1 MKRTIL
7 LFFSVVSILSAL
19 IAAPI
24 ERAVALQYA
33 KQFVSQTSV
42 SQFTRSSVPVS
53 EVEAE
58 PAYIAK
64 DATSGTPHFYVYNLS
79 NDNGFVIVAAD
90 TRVRIILG
98 YSFNGSFDE
107 KNIPV
112 NMRAW
117 LEEYASQIAYAVQ
130 QIPDTVATPA
140 VTSSTSVNVNSYVNP
155 LLGDISYNQI
165 APYND
170 LCPMDGDTR
179 SVTGC
184 VATAM
189 VQVMRYHRHPYR
201 GKGIKSYTTSTL
213 NQTLTVDFGA
223 TVYDWGNM
231 LPSYDPS
238 ATEVQKTAVA
248 TLMYHAGVAAEMD
261 YSATGSAASME
272 IAALGLYRHFD
283 YDIGIDMASRKY
295 YSEEEWLQLIK
306 TELNADRPVIITG
319 YNSESGHAFVCDGY
333 DTDDFLHINWGWGGY
348 QDGYFQI
355 SAFNPDLGGTGAG
368 SGNYNS
374 NQSVCYGIQ
383 KPYAGSVPNSVV
395 GIRKITVNKTFIS
408 GDQKARFNLFTMVGV
423 SIFTFEGQVALALYD
438 NAGNFVKI
446 IKVHDSNIDL
456 DYGYYYTL
464 LSFNDIGISDIRPNE
479 SEVGTFSIRPV
490 CRLQGT
496 DTWRPV
502 LVINGNVSEIP
513 AVITDSGISFT
524 NETLYSINVSAHPVA
539 GGTVT
544 GGGTFPNGF
553 SQTVTAEARAGYTFT
568 SWTENGVVVST
579 EPNYTFIVEKERSLV
594 ANFAINKYAVSF
606 PTPANGALKVFN
618 GMTEIQSGTEVEH
631 GTDLRVEALPDVGY
645 KLVSLQANGQD
656 VINDTVTVTGT
667 TEIKAV
673 FERWVNMD
681 NYRIKATNA
690 TCPGSNDGKIAVS
703 FGKQLDY
710 TVIVKNDNGF
720 EKTEKVTGTTYSLTG
735 LAAGNYSVCFTI
747 EGATNYKQC
756 FEVVISQP
764 QDLSV
769 FKSAVADN
777 HVTYSLSGG
786 TRYTVTHNGRSME
799 TTGDV
804 IRVPLRRGRN
814 LIRITAENECQGVFE
829 EEMYHTDNHK
839 LILFPNPTTGQ
850 FSVILPH
857 GEEEVTVEVISILGQ
872 SVMKEKRRVSL
883 NGLIS
888 MNISALPNGIYLV
901 KVNGKTVKHV
911 AKVIKK

>member
-248 TLMYHAGVAAEMD
+248 TLMYHAGVAAEILLGN
-261 YSATGSAASME
+261 GSAASME
-272 IAALGLYRHFD
+272 IAALGLYR
-283 YDIGIDMASRKY
+283 I
-295 YSEEEWLQLIK
+295 L
-306 TELNADRPVIITG
+306 
-319 YNSESGHAFVCDGY
+319 
-333 DTDDFLHINWGWGGY
+333 
-348 QDGYFQI
+348 
-355 SAFNPDLGGTGAG
+355 
-368 SGNYNS
+368 
-374 NQSVCYGIQ
+374 
-383 KPYAGSVPNSVV
+383 
-395 GIRKITVNKTFIS
+395 
-408 GDQKARFNLFTMVGV
+408 TM
-423 SIFTFEGQVALALYD
+423 I
-438 NAGNFVKI
+438 
-446 IKVHDSNIDL
+446 
-456 DYGYYYTL
+456 
-464 LSFNDIGISDIRPNE
+464 
-479 SEVGTFSIRPV
+479 
-490 CRLQGT
+490 
-496 DTWRPV
+496 
-502 LVINGNVSEIP
+502 
-513 AVITDSGISFT
+513 
-524 NETLYSINVSAHPVA
+524 
-539 GGTVT
+539 
-544 GGGTFPNGF
+544 
-553 SQTVTAEARAGYTFT
+553 
-568 SWTENGVVVST
+568 
-579 EPNYTFIVEKERSLV
+579 
-594 ANFAINKYAVSF
+594 
-606 PTPANGALKVFN
+606 
-618 GMTEIQSGTEVEH
+618 
-631 GTDLRVEALPDVGY
+631 
-645 KLVSLQANGQD
+645 
-656 VINDTVTVTGT
+656 
-667 TEIKAV
+667 
-673 FERWVNMD
+673 
-681 NYRIKATNA
+681 
-690 TCPGSNDGKIAVS
+690 
-703 FGKQLDY
+703 
-710 TVIVKNDNGF
+710 
-720 EKTEKVTGTTYSLTG
+720 
-735 LAAGNYSVCFTI
+735 
-747 EGATNYKQC
+747 
-756 FEVVISQP
+756 
-764 QDLSV
+764 
-769 FKSAVADN
+769 
-777 HVTYSLSGG
+777 
-786 TRYTVTHNGRSME
+786 
-799 TTGDV
+799 
-804 IRVPLRRGRN
+804 
-814 LIRITAENECQGVFE
+814 
-829 EEMYHTDNHK
+829 
-839 LILFPNPTTGQ
+839 
-850 FSVILPH
+850 
-857 GEEEVTVEVISILGQ
+857 
-872 SVMKEKRRVSL
+872 
-883 NGLIS
+883 
-888 MNISALPNGIYLV
+888 
-901 KVNGKTVKHV
+901 
-911 AKVIKK
+911 